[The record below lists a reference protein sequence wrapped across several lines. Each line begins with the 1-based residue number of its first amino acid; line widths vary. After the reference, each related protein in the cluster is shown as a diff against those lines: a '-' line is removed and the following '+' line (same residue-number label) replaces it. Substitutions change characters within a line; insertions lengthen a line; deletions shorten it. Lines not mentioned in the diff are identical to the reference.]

1 MLAWVSGLGAAL
13 FVIPHLW
20 STVLPGR
27 RDGVKLRL
35 GEGRFK
41 GLYAL
46 VTMAGLLLLIAGY
59 VHGRWFGGVYDNL
72 YEPWLPG
79 RHLLMVLALLM
90 FILLG
95 AAGGKGYIKA
105 WVWHPMSIGIALWSF
120 GHLLVNGERPLVWL
134 FGSLLVVAV
143 ADLVFSFG
151 RGKRPMHAPQFA
163 SDIKAVVAGVVVY
176 AVFLFGFHPYVLQ
189 MPVM

>member
-1 MLAWVSGLGAAL
+1 MVSELGALL
-13 FVIPHLW
+13 FVVPHLW
-20 STVLPGR
+20 SSALPNS
-27 RDGVKLRL
+27 RDGLNQRL

-46 VTMAGLLLLIAGY
+46 VTMAGLILLVAGY
-59 VHGRWFGGVYDNL
+59 VQGRWYGGAFDDL
-72 YEPWLPG
+72 YVPWAPG
-79 RHLLMVLALLM
+79 RHLLMLLALAM

-105 WVWHPMSIGIALWSF
+105 WLWHPMSIGIALWAA
-120 GHLLVNGERPLVWL
+120 GHLLVNGERPVVWL
-134 FGSLLVVAV
+134 FGALLAVAL

-151 RGKRPMHAPQFA
+151 RGKRPDHVPQVK
-163 SDIKAVVAGVVVY
+163 SDIRAVVIGIIVF
-176 AVFLFGFHPYVLQ
+176 AVFLFGFHPYILQ

>member
-1 MLAWVSGLGAAL
+1 MLSILGALL
-13 FVIPHLW
+13 FVVPHLW
-20 STVLPGR
+20 SSAFPAS
-27 RDGVKLRL
+27 RDGLKQRL

-41 GLYAL
+41 GSYSL

-59 VHGRWFGGVYDNL
+59 VQGRWFGGNYDNL

-79 RHLLMVLALLM
+79 RHLLMLLALLM

-105 WVWHPMSIGIALWSF
+105 WLWHPMSIGIALWAI
-120 GHLLVNGERPLVWL
+120 GHLLVNAERPVVWL
-134 FGSLLVVAV
+134 FASLLIVAL

-151 RGKRPMHAPQFA
+151 RGKRPGHVPQIK
-163 SDIKAVVAGVVVY
+163 SDIRAVVIGVIIY
-176 AVFLFGFHPYVLQ
+176 AVFLFGFHPYILQ